1 LVQVA
6 KLDGHYTQ
14 VLLTK
19 EYPDK
24 HDDKDVTNGHPAA
37 FVSAQV

>member
-1 LVQVA
+1 LVHVA
-6 KLDGHYTQ
+6 KFDGHYTQ

-24 HDDKDVTNGHPAA
+24 QDDKDVTNGHPAA
-37 FVSAQV
+37 FESVQV